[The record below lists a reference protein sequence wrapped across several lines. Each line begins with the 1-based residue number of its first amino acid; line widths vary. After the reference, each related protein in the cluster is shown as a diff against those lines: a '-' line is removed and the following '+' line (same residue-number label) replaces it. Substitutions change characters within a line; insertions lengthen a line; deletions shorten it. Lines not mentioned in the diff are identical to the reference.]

1 MIKVC
6 PYCSNVDVSKLKD
19 SIGEENVKTGC
30 IGACRSFKTEAV
42 GKINGELV
50 IKQNE
55 KEFFDLCL
63 NK

>member
-6 PYCSNVDVSKLKD
+6 PNCSNIDVSKLKNLA
-19 SIGEENVKTGC
+19 GEGNVKTGC

-42 GKINGELV
+42 GKIDGELV
-50 IKQNE
+50 IKQSE
-55 KEFFDLCL
+55 KELFDLYL